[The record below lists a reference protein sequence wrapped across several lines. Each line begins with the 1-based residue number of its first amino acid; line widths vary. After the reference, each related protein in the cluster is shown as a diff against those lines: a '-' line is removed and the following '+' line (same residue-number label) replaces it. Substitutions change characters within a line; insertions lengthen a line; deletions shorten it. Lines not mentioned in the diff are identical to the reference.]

1 MSEQLNSNV
10 DLSVVVVN
18 YNVKEY
24 VANLFASLYRA
35 ADESLN
41 MEIYLVDNSS
51 VEGSIP
57 YLKQRYPEVNYIRNT
72 ENVGFGK
79 ANNLAIEQAKG
90 RFTLI
95 INPDTLV
102 SEDTLKVCMDYMS
115 ANPKV
120 GALGCKILNADGS
133 FAPESK
139 RAFPGIWNSFCKAS
153 GLTNFFSNSSIFGG
167 YYENTLGENE
177 VGNIAVLSGAFMF
190 FETALLQKLKGFDER
205 FFMYGEDIDLCK
217 RVHEQNREIVYLPTT
232 NIIHYKGESAKQNDI
247 TYIKSFNQAL
257 YLYFEKH
264 FSTGYLSL
272 LKSVVWIAVW
282 LKIVVNLFSMVI
294 NRLRPLMLDLLLINA
309 TLTVGYL
316 LRYKIELPQLLEPS
330 YLRFFWTNLVISI
343 AYAFLAPR
351 FGLLKKARYG
361 VVARIQALFFAFLVL
376 VVISFF
382 IKQIAFSRLIV
393 GVSAMVDIALFIIIY
408 TIKKSTLKN
417 AQQIPGNLKTT
428 RLLVVGYD
436 PIQTASLIQKVR
448 RQPGWN
454 YELIGVI
461 TQDGQNL
468 DVNEVEGVPIIGNL
482 SQLKELVRAY
492 RVAQVHF
499 MMHALKYKDI
509 LEVMPAIGSSEN
521 VIVKIVPD
529 SMDYILGKSNV
540 EYLEDIAVI
549 DVELAFF
556 KGLNPYLKR
565 ALDIILAI
573 PLWLI
578 NGLLS
583 SSKIEETQ
591 QVFNEVELTINEGK
605 FASLKLENAQSNT
618 AAKRNLQ
625 KVLKAIIKGHMSF
638 VGAPLFTQNN
648 ETNFGY
654 KRGLTGLVQINPNS
668 GFSGEDY
675 HSFDLFYL
683 QNYSIWLDLDIL
695 VKTILRRPNLF
706 KNPFNKN

>member
-1 MSEQLNSNV
+1 MSEPTNI

-35 ADESLN
+35 AEDIS
-41 MEIYLVDNSS
+41 MEIFLVDNSS
-51 VEGSIP
+51 VEGSIAYLQERFP
-57 YLKQRYPEVNYIRNT
+57 NVNYLKSK

-79 ANNLAIEQAKG
+79 ANNAAIQKAKG
-90 RFTLI
+90 QFTLI

-102 SEDTLKVCMDYMS
+102 SEDTLESCIKYMK

-133 FAPESK
+133 YAPESK

-153 GLTNFFSNSSIFGG
+153 GLTALFPKSAFFGG
-167 YYENTLGENE
+167 YYENSLDENE
-177 VGNIAVLSGAFMF
+177 SGEIAVLSGAFMF
-190 FETALLQKLKGFDER
+190 FETALLQQLAGFDER

-217 RVHEQNREIVYLPTT
+217 RVHEEGRSIVYLPTT

-257 YLYFEKH
+257 YLYFDKH

-272 LKSVVWIAVW
+272 LKSVVWVAVW
-282 LKIVVNLFSMVI
+282 LKIVANLFSMVV
-294 NRLRPLMLDLLLINA
+294 NRLRPLMLDLVLINT
-309 TLTVGYL
+309 TLTLGYL
-316 LRYKIELPQLLEPS
+316 LRYGIKPEQLLEPS
-330 YLRFFWTNLVISI
+330 YLRFFWTNLVVSL

-351 FGLLKKARYG
+351 FGLLKKQRYG
-361 VVARIQALFFAFLVL
+361 VVARIQTLFFAFLVL

-393 GVSAMVDIALFIIIY
+393 GVSAFVDIALFVIIY
-408 TIKKSTLKN
+408 TFKKSSLKN
-417 AQQIPGNLKTT
+417 SQQIPGNLKTT

-436 PIQTASLIQKVR
+436 PVQTASLIQKVR

-454 YELIGVI
+454 YELTGVI
-461 TQDGQNL
+461 TQSAHDKSVTQ
-468 DVNEVEGVPIIGNL
+468 VEGVPIIGDL

-509 LEVMPAIGSSEN
+509 LEVMPAIGASEN

-549 DVELAFF
+549 DVELTFF

-565 ALDIILAI
+565 ALDLSLAL
-573 PLWLI
+573 PLWGIYGLFTAK
-578 NGLLS
+578 NGDS
-583 SSKIEETQ
+583 ETTYE
-591 QVFNEVELTINEGK
+591 EVELSIFEGK
-605 FASLKLENAQSNT
+605 STQLMVEKSET
-618 AAKRNLQ
+618 PAATKRNLQ
-625 KVLKAIIKGHMSF
+625 RVLKAIIKGEMSF
-638 VGAPLFTQNN
+638 VGAPLFTKKND
-648 ETNFGY
+648 TNFGY

-695 VKTILRRPNLF
+695 VKTLLRRPNLF
-706 KNPFNKN
+706 KNAMK

>member
-1 MSEQLNSNV
+1 MSTNE
-10 DLSVVVVN
+10 DIDISVVVVN

-35 ADESLN
+35 SEDLSIELF
-41 MEIYLVDNSS
+41 LVDNSS

-57 YLKQRYPEVNYIRNT
+57 YLKEKFPDVIYLRNK

-79 ANNLAIEQAKG
+79 ANNIAISQAKG
-90 RFTLI
+90 RYTLI

-102 SEDTLKVCMDYMS
+102 SEDTLRVCINHMD
-115 ANPKV
+115 ANPNL
-120 GALGCKILNADGS
+120 GAVGCKILNADGS
-133 FAPESK
+133 YAPESK

-153 GLTNFFSNSSIFGG
+153 GLTNFLPKSTFFGG
-167 YYENTLGENE
+167 YYENSLAENE
-177 VGNIAVLSGAFMF
+177 YGEIAVLSGAFMF
-190 FETALLQKLKGFDER
+190 FDSALLKELEGFDER

-217 RVHEQNREIVYLPTT
+217 RVHEKGRSIAYVPTT

-247 TYIKSFNQAL
+247 RYIKSFNQAL
-257 YLYFEKH
+257 YIYFEKH

-282 LKIVVNLFSMVI
+282 LKILVNLFTMLV
-294 NRLRPLMLDLLLINA
+294 NRLRPLMFDLTLINT
-309 TLTVGYL
+309 TLSIGYL
-316 LRYKIELPQLLEPS
+316 IRYKITIEQLLEPN
-330 YLRFFWTNLVISI
+330 YVRFFWTNLVVSV

-361 VVARIQALFFAFLVL
+361 VVARIQTLFFSFLVL

-393 GVSAMVDIALFIIIY
+393 GFSAMVDIALFIVIY
-408 TIKKSTLKN
+408 TVKKSSLKS

-436 PIQTASLIQKVR
+436 AVQTASLIQKVR

-454 YELIGVI
+454 YELTGVI
-461 TQDGQNL
+461 SQNS
-468 DVNEVEGVPIIGNL
+468 VEGSVTEVEGVPIIGNL
-482 SQLKELVRAY
+482 SQLKELIRAY
-492 RVAQVHF
+492 RVDQVHF

-565 ALDIILAI
+565 ALDLFIAI
-573 PLWLI
+573 PLWLVNAI
-578 NGLLS
+578 LLP
-583 SSKIEETQ
+583 KR
-591 QVFNEVELTINEGK
+591 
-605 FASLKLENAQSNT
+605 ASLIEQCELVDLSISDGKLNTITIDLTNNANT
-618 AAKRNLQ
+618 FKHNLQ
-625 KVLKAIIKGHMSF
+625 TVLTAVIKGDMSL
-638 VGAPLFTQNN
+638 VGAPLFTQKKANSYV
-648 ETNFGY
+648 F
-654 KRGLTGLVQINPNS
+654 KRGLTGLAQINPNS
-668 GFSGEDY
+668 GFSGDDY

-695 VKTILRRPNLF
+695 VKTLLRRPNLF
-706 KNPFNKN
+706 KNGNK

>member
-1 MSEQLNSNV
+1 MNELQQI

-35 ADESLN
+35 AEGIS
-41 MEIYLVDNSS
+41 MEIFLVDNSS
-51 VEGSIP
+51 VEGSIS
-57 YLKQRYPEVNYIRNT
+57 YLKERYPTVNYIRNK

-79 ANNLAIEQAKG
+79 ANNIAIEKAQG
-90 RFTLI
+90 TYTLI

-102 SEDTLKVCMDYMS
+102 SEDTLHSCIAYMK
-115 ANPKV
+115 AEPEM
-120 GALGCKILNADGS
+120 GAIGCKILNADGS

-139 RAFPGIWNSFCKAS
+139 RGFPSIWNSFCKAS
-153 GLTNFFSNSSIFGG
+153 GLTALFPKSNIFGS
-167 YYENTLGENE
+167 YYANNIEENE
-177 VGNIAVLSGAFMF
+177 IGEIQVLSGAFMF
-190 FETALLQKLKGFDER
+190 FDTALLQKLAGFDER

-217 RVHEQNREIVYLPTT
+217 RVYEEGRKIGYLPTT

-247 TYIKSFNQAL
+247 TYIRSFNQAL
-257 YLYFEKH
+257 YLYFQKH
-264 FSTGYLSL
+264 FSTGYLSV

-282 LKIVVNLFSMVI
+282 LKIVANLLSMVV
-294 NRLRPLMLDLLLINA
+294 NRLRPLMLDLLLINT
-309 TLTVGYL
+309 TLTIGYL
-316 LRYKIELPQLLEPS
+316 LRYGIEPAQLFEPS
-330 YLRFFWTNLVISI
+330 YARFFWTNLVISI

-351 FGLLKKARYG
+351 FGLLKRARYG
-361 VVARIQALFFAFLVL
+361 VVARVQALFFAFLVL

-393 GVSAMVDIALFIIIY
+393 GLSALVDIALFIIIY
-408 TIKKSTLKN
+408 TYKKSSLKN
-417 AQQIPGNLKTT
+417 AQQVPGNLKTT

-436 PIQTASLIQKVR
+436 PIQTASFIQKVR

-454 YELIGVI
+454 YELTGII
-461 TQDGQNL
+461 TQNN
-468 DVNEVEGVPIIGNL
+468 VTTAIKEVEGVPIIGDL
-482 SQLKELVRAY
+482 SQLKELVKAY

-509 LEVMPAIGSSEN
+509 LEVMPAIGSSES

-565 ALDIILAI
+565 SLDLILAL
-573 PLWLI
+573 PLWVI
-578 NGLLS
+578 NGLFLS
-583 SSKIEETQ
+583 KEEKIFSSY
-591 QVFNEVELTINEGK
+591 VEVELAISEGK
-605 FASLKLENAQSNT
+605 SESIYLENNDAK
-618 AAKRNLQ
+618 AATNRNLQ
-625 KVLKAIIKGHMSF
+625 KVLKAIITGKMSL
-638 VGAPLFTQNN
+638 VGAPLFTRKSDA
-648 ETNFGY
+648 NFSY
-654 KRGLTGLVQINPNS
+654 KRGLTGLVQINPNT

-706 KNPFNKN
+706 VPAFKAE

>member
-1 MSEQLNSNV
+1 MSEFKPI

-24 VANLFASLYRA
+24 VANLLASLYRA
-35 ADESLN
+35 SEGIS
-41 MEIYLVDNSS
+41 MEIFLVDNSS
-51 VEGSIP
+51 VEGSIS
-57 YLKQRYPEVNYIRNT
+57 YLKERYPNVNYIRNK

-79 ANNLAIEQAKG
+79 ANNIAIEQAKG
-90 RFTLI
+90 TFTLI

-102 SEDTLKVCMDYMS
+102 SEDTLQSCISYMKTK
-115 ANPKV
+115 PEM
-120 GALGCKILNADGS
+120 GAIGCKILNADGS
-133 FAPESK
+133 YAPESK
-139 RAFPGIWNSFCKAS
+139 RGFPGIWNSFCKAS
-153 GLTNFFSNSSIFGG
+153 GLTALFPKSTFFGS
-167 YYENTLGENE
+167 YYANAIDDNEIGE
-177 VGNIAVLSGAFMF
+177 IDVLSGAFMF
-190 FETALLQKLKGFDER
+190 FDTALLQKLAGFDER

-217 RVHEQNREIVYLPTT
+217 RVHEEGRKIGYLPTT

-264 FSTGYLSL
+264 FSTGYLSV
-272 LKSVVWIAVW
+272 LKSAVWIAVW
-282 LKIVVNLFSMVI
+282 LKIVANLISMVV
-294 NRLRPLMLDLLLINA
+294 NRLRPLMLDLLLINT
-309 TLTVGYL
+309 TLTIGYL
-316 LRYKIELPQLLEPS
+316 LRYDIEPAQLLEPS
-330 YLRFFWTNLVISI
+330 YARFFWTNLVISI
-343 AYAFLAPR
+343 AYALLAPR
-351 FGLLKKARYG
+351 FGLLKRARYG
-361 VVARIQALFFAFLVL
+361 VVARVQTLFFAFLVL

-393 GVSAMVDIALFIIIY
+393 GLSALVDIALFIIIY
-408 TIKKSTLKN
+408 TLKKSSLKN

-436 PIQTASLIQKVR
+436 SVQTASFIQKVR

-454 YELIGVI
+454 YELTGVI
-461 TQDGQNL
+461 TQNNL
-468 DVNEVEGVPIIGNL
+468 TTEIKEVEGVPIIGNL

-565 ALDIILAI
+565 SLDLVLAL
-573 PLWLI
+573 PLWVI
-578 NGLLS
+578 NGMFLS
-583 SSKIEETQ
+583 KEGKDNSKLD
-591 QVFNEVELTINEGK
+591 EVELAISEGK
-605 FASLKLENAQSNT
+605 AESIYLEENNSKAAS
-618 AAKRNLQ
+618 KRNLQ
-625 KVLKAIIKGHMSF
+625 KVLKAVIAGKMSL
-638 VGAPLFTQNN
+638 VGAPLFTPKT
-648 ETNFGY
+648 EANFSY
-654 KRGLTGLVQINPNS
+654 KSGLTGLVQINPNT

-695 VKTILRRPNLF
+695 AKTLLRRPNLF
-706 KNPFNKN
+706 KSVIKD